1 MNKSILHQITT
12 FVAAGLMLLATT
24 GCEKTEEETPTDI
37 RYDYVGTWIS
47 TEPTLKNTEA
57 TYTVVIT
64 VDGMNSSQ
72 VILSNYMNLGT
83 TIKAEA
89 IVTETTI
96 TIPLQTIGSWSVS
109 GTGSLVAEGEIRW
122 SRCTANQINTT
133 AVYRRQ

>member
-1 MNKSILHQITT
+1 MINPMRNKIKTI
-12 FVAAGLMLLATT
+12 VIAGLMLIAIP

-47 TEPTLKNTEA
+47 TEPAAKGVDA
-57 TYTVVIT
+57 TYTVGIT

-83 TIKAEA
+83 NVKAEA

-109 GTGSLVAEGEIRW
+109 GTGSLVADGEIRW